1 MSREL
6 RTRLSSNYYTEFSGH
21 QQIMQGEPHTDPRM
35 LEMSDWGGHIDP
47 HDLQLS

>member
-1 MSREL
+1 MQTTTPNL
-6 RTRLSSNYYTEFSGH
+6 VVTT
-21 QQIMQGEPHTDPRM
+21 QIMQGEPHTDPRM